1 VVGWLRW
8 TWDASVDVGDV
19 GRGAWGVDGA
29 FRYVSLRCSDL
40 KGTLCGQALLGGRT
54 RWWRERE
61 GGMVDVG
68 LGRGVDWV

>member
-1 VVGWLRW
+1 VRGWL
-8 TWDASVDVGDV
+8 AEVDMGCFCRCG